1 MLLRHRELEEAY
13 LQLVAKL
20 QVVVHRWL
28 ITKLFKGRSLI
39 ATGKRLFR
47 IIKNKVKRR
56 KEIFMDETIVWIIGG
71 ILLVSKAI
79 DTSLLRS
86 DIARLYTT
94 LDKIAKQIGVSNA
107 VTEDIEAELKS
118 LIAEGKTIKAIKR
131 YRIVTGSGLKES
143 KDYIDMLI
151 NKGTNK

>member
-1 MLLRHRELEEAY
+1 
-13 LQLVAKL
+13 
-20 QVVVHRWL
+20 
-28 ITKLFKGRSLI
+28 
-39 ATGKRLFR
+39 
-47 IIKNKVKRR
+47 
-56 KEIFMDETIVWIIGG
+56 MDETIVWIIGG